1 MRNHWGFWLNFEW
14 GKRFEAAI
22 NYLYKRFNLSLW
34 SGYYRKY
41 KTNFGFDYAY
51 CYNYRRTWL
60 ADQFLS
66 WLWLAVYPT
75 STLAISFSLNY
86 NNIEWNPAGYI
97 AAITPCWTPRID
109 YKITKDMGIGLYSE
123 LLLEIE
129 EDDFKEMGI
138 YSNRFGFLFSY
149 NFKPKSWLYIA
160 LN

>member
-1 MRNHWGFWLNFEW
+1 MDWSKKYSFIAGPQRFFKTGIINKIFSGQGITLLKEPENSDWSQILNFAIDTEMRNHWGFWLNFEW

-86 NNIEWNPAGYI
+86 NNIE
-97 AAITPCWTPRID
+97 
-109 YKITKDMGIGLYSE
+109 
-123 LLLEIE
+123 
-129 EDDFKEMGI
+129 
-138 YSNRFGFLFSY
+138 
-149 NFKPKSWLYIA
+149 
-160 LN
+160 